1 MPQADVECQR
11 DKMIVTFLK
20 RTNPSLRKET
30 IVTGEDV
37 PSTCKLTMSED
48 STRIKV
54 TMPYDQCA
62 RLSVSY
68 SRRLSRAVR
77 VGELFTFVYMLFLS
91 VNYSRRFFRTFF
103 HVLCVSVSYNVCL
116 HAVRVGELFTAFFR
130 TFFTCCACR

>member
-11 DKMIVTFLK
+11 DRMIVTFLK
-20 RTNPSLRKET
+20 RTNPNLRKET

-68 SRRLSRAVR
+68 SQRFLHAV
-77 VGELFTFVYMLFLS
+77 
-91 VNYSRRFFRTFF
+91 
-103 HVLCVSVSYNVCL
+103 VSVSYLQRFSC
-116 HAVRVGELFTAFFR
+116 AVRVDELF
-130 TFFTCCACR
+130 TFFTCCACL

>member
-1 MPQADVECQR
+1 MV
-11 DKMIVTFLK
+11 VTFLK
-20 RTNPSLRKET
+20 RTNPSLRKKT

-68 SRRLSRAVR
+68 SRCLSRAVR
-77 VGELFTFVYMLFLS
+77 VGELFTTFVYMLCLS
-91 VNYSRRFFRTFF
+91 VNYSRRFSGRFSR
-103 HVLCVSVSYNVCL
+103 
-116 HAVRVGELFTAFFR
+116 AVRVGELFT
-130 TFFTCCACR
+130 TFVTCCACR